1 MPKINLPVFEQAVKS
16 GQSYVS
22 ASVLATKSQRRFL
35 ALTYL
40 AHLESKRRPRAFQKM
55 IESRLGRSPSKP
67 ETKRPFLLILHAL
80 LGKEDDMPK
89 SALPQF
95 SRLTSALEEIE
106 HAFKGVKPDPTV
118 NELIVFIQDAGGVGG
133 LYDLSRIGSI
143 AEVGKP
149 YSENQK
155 IVDLKP
161 NEIPLPV
168 LGARV
173 TKVGRGYRLRL
184 IEREPGEYLVRL
196 RIGRGG
202 IVESILDENI
212 SDVDAA

>member
-1 MPKINLPVFEQAVKS
+1 MPKTNLPVFEQAVKA

-22 ASVLATKSQRRFL
+22 ASVLATKSQRQFL

-40 AHLESKRRPRAFQKM
+40 AHLESKQRPRAFQKM
-55 IESRLGRSPSKP
+55 IESRLGRLPSKP

-106 HAFKGVKPDPTV
+106 HAFEGIKPDPTV
-118 NELIVFIQDAGGVGG
+118 DELIEFIQDAGGVGG
-133 LYDLSRIGSI
+133 LYDLKRIGNI
-143 AEVGKP
+143 AKVEKP
-149 YSENQK
+149 QSLSNT

-184 IEREPGEYLVRL
+184 TEREPGEYTVRL
-196 RIGRGG
+196 RVGRGG
-202 IVESILDENI
+202 FVEAILDE
-212 SDVDAA
+212 DVSEDNAA